1 MLAVVSADSLRTTAL
16 HSRHAS
22 LGGRLVPFAGWEM
35 PVQYQGVME
44 EHRAVRTAC
53 GVFDVSH
60 MGQVSVSGPQA
71 LELLQR
77 LTSNDVSKVPVGGA
91 QYGLL
96 CTEDG
101 GVLDDLFTYR
111 LGEDS
116 YLTVTNASNHAI
128 DFERFLSVG
137 EGFPGATVVDCADDY
152 AMIAVQGPSARAIVA
167 AAADEELPVRM
178 TAGRLNVWGVGALIC
193 GTGYTGE
200 DGVEILCDPSDAV
213 TVWDALIEAG
223 AVPCG
228 LGARDTLRIE
238 AGYHLYGNDL
248 SVDRNPIEAG
258 LGWACLEE
266 TGFIGC
272 EVVAEARETGTP
284 ERLVGFQLTGPGVA
298 RSECSIVGGG
308 TVSSGTFSP
317 TFEVGLGMAYV
328 PAALA
333 VAGTAIEIDVRGKL
347 RSAEVRDRP
356 IYRKAD

>member
-1 MLAVVSADSLRTTAL
+1 MSADSLRTTAL

-77 LTSNDVSKVPVGGA
+77 LTSNDVSKIPVGGA

-116 YLTVTNASNHAI
+116 YLTVTNASNHAT
-128 DFERFLSVG
+128 DFEQFLSVG
-137 EGFPGATVVDCADDY
+137 EGFPGATVFDCADDY
-152 AMIAVQGPSARAIVA
+152 AMIAVQGPSARGIVA
-167 AAADEELPVRM
+167 AAADEELP
-178 TAGRLNVWGVGALIC
+178 
-193 GTGYTGE
+193 GE

-228 LGARDTLRIE
+228 LGSRDTLRIE

-258 LGWACLEE
+258 LGWACREE

-272 EVVAEARETGTP
+272 EVVAEARESGTS